1 MERVKSFSLTPAIVS
16 PGGNDIYLLKKI
28 LPNIPRKKSSI
39 PGVKAEPPG
48 VS

>member
-1 MERVKSFSLTPAIVS
+1 MERMKAFSFTPAIVS
-16 PGGNDIYLLKKI
+16 PGGNNVYLLKKI